1 MDYLGSDIVKI
12 DIGEVERYVTPS
24 YGVKK
29 TRNEPD
35 PIIVGHRR
43 KWEGFIRYW
52 VDRELY
58 GRDDAE
64 TEIVMDSVYKSLKGL
79 GKIKGKH
86 GDASLRAL
94 IRTVTKRRC
103 IDYIRRC
110 ESRKHHRPRFMQGI
124 EEGGFR
130 LPDGGR
136 ASGDY
141 GRSYEVRSVDE
152 IGADPLDKLEAG
164 EFRAS
169 HKRIKKDNPISLAK
183 KYRIKYR
190 IDAMNLALLKG
201 RQRRKSYRELGKA
214 FGLSENQVHCRL
226 YYWKK
231 KIRGMVE
238 KKKRLEGFVKH
249 YSPRIIH
256 PEWTDHPSEPDG

>member
-1 MDYLGSDIVKI
+1 MKI
-12 DIGEVERYVTPS
+12 DVWKTERYITPS
-24 YGVKK
+24 YCIKK
-29 TRNEPD
+29 R
-35 PIIVGHRR
+35 IIIGHRR

-52 VDRELY
+52 IDRELY

-64 TEIVMDSVYKSLKGL
+64 VETVMESVYKSLERI
-79 GKIKGKH
+79 GKIKGQH
-86 GDASLRAL
+86 GKASLRAL
-94 IRTVTKRRC
+94 IRQITKRRC
-103 IDYIRRC
+103 IDFIRRWN
-110 ESRKHHRPRFMQGI
+110 SRKHYQPRSMQGV

-141 GRSYEVRSVDE
+141 GLAYIPRDVND
-152 IGADPLDKLEAG
+152 IGADPLDKLEAA

-169 HKRIKKDNPISLAK
+169 YKRIKKDSPVLLTK

-190 IDAMNLALLKG
+190 INAVNLGLLKG
-201 RQRRKSYRELGKA
+201 RRQRKSYRELGRE

-231 KIRGMVE
+231 KIREAVE
-238 KKKRLEGFVKH
+238 KRERLEGFVNSQ
-249 YSPRIIH
+249 YP
-256 PEWTDHPSEPDG
+256 PAPA